1 MAFAAAFGIVVAA
14 VAAQAVDDV
23 GQAVV
28 EEGFGCGGSTLQVV

>member
-1 MAFAAAFGIVVAA
+1 MAFAATAAFGVV

-28 EEGFGCGGSTLQVV
+28 EEGFGCGGSTLQIV